1 MPHPDQEV
9 AMRNRTRWLGA
20 LLVAPLAVL
29 AGCSQT
35 ENNPPEQATNEAAG
49 AGGYGHRIAVVTHGG
64 PGDAFWSV
72 VKAGAEKAGR
82 DMGNTVSYQSDG
94 DPQKQSQL
102 IDAAVNQK
110 VDGLV
115 VSMANPDALR
125 ASVQKAVAAGIPVIT
140 INSGQDKSAEFG
152 ALSHVGQDEGV
163 AGQGAGQRL
172 KGERVTK
179 LLCVVHEAG
188 NVGLEQ
194 RCAGARQGLGGTVEN
209 IQVDG
214 TNLQSAQATIKAK
227 LQSDKS
233 VNGVLTLNP
242 GVAAVAVT
250 AATEAGSTAKLA
262 TFDLNPEVIT
272 GINDGKILFA
282 VDQQQYT
289 QGYLPVV
296 MLTLYKANLNTVGG
310 GRPVL
315 TGPGFVTKENA
326 SRVGDL
332 AKAGTR

>member
-1 MPHPDQEV
+1 MKKRLLT
-9 AMRNRTRWLGA
+9 AA
-20 LLVAPLAVL
+20 LVAPLALL
-29 AGCSQT
+29 AACSQT
-35 ENNPPEQATNEAAG
+35 ENNAPATNNTNQG
-49 AGGYGHRIAVVTHGG
+49 SGSGGYGYKIAVVTHGG

-72 VKAGAEKAGR
+72 VKAGAEKAGK
-82 DMGNTVSYQSDG
+82 DMGDTVSYQSDG

-125 ASVQKAVAAGIPVIT
+125 ASIEKAVAAGIPVVT
-140 INSGQDKSAEFG
+140 INSGQDKSASFG
-152 ALSHVGQDEGV
+152 ALSHVGQDESI
-163 AGQGAGQRL
+163 AGEGAGSRL
-172 KGERVTK
+172 KGEGVTK

-194 RCAGARQGLGGTVEN
+194 RCAGAKQGLGGQVEN
-209 IQVDG
+209 LQVDG
-214 TNLQSAQATIKAK
+214 KDLQGAQATIKAK

-250 AATEAGSTAKLA
+250 AVKESGSKAKLA
-262 TFDLNPEVIT
+262 TFDLNPEVVSAIQAGT
-272 GINDGKILFA
+272 VLFA
-282 VDQQQYT
+282 VDQQQYE

-296 MLTLYKANLNTVGG
+296 MLTLYKSNLNTIGG

-326 SRVGDL
+326 AQVSDL
-332 AKAGTR
+332 AKSGTR

>member
-1 MPHPDQEV
+1 
-9 AMRNRTRWLGA
+9 MRNRTRWLTG
-20 LLVAPLAVL
+20 LLVVPLAVL
-29 AGCSQT
+29 VGCSET
-35 ENNPPEQATNEAAG
+35 ANNAPEAEG
-49 AGGYGHRIAVVTHGG
+49 DSGGGSGGYGLNIAVVTHGA

-72 VKAGAEKAGR
+72 VKAGAEKAGK

-115 VSMANPDALR
+115 VSMANPDALK
-125 ASVQKAVAAGIPVIT
+125 ASVEKAVAAGIPVIT
-140 INSGQDKSAEFG
+140 INSGQDRSAPFG
-152 ALSHVGQDEGV
+152 AITHVGQDEGI

-172 KGERVTK
+172 KSEGVTN
-179 LLCVVHEAG
+179 LLCVIHESG

-194 RCAGARQGLGGTVEN
+194 RCAGAKQAIGGQVQN
-209 IQVDG
+209 VQVDG
-214 TNLQSAQATIKAK
+214 KDLQSAQATIKSK
-227 LQSDKS
+227 LQSDKA

-250 AATEAGSTAKLA
+250 AVSESGSSAKLA
-262 TFDLNPEVIT
+262 TFDLNSDVIT
-272 GINDGKILFA
+272 GITGGKISFA
-282 VDQQQYT
+282 VDQQQFQ

-296 MLTLYKANLNTVGG
+296 LLTQYKSNLNTVGG
-310 GRPVL
+310 GLPVL

-326 SRVGDL
+326 AKVADL

>member
-1 MPHPDQEV
+1 
-9 AMRNRTRWLGA
+9 MRNRTRWLTG
-20 LLVAPLAVL
+20 LLVVPLAVL
-29 AGCSQT
+29 AGCSKT
-35 ENNPPEQATNEAAG
+35 SNNTPAAEATSG
-49 AGGYGHRIAVVTHGG
+49 GGSGGYGYSIAVVTHGA

-72 VKAGAEKAGR
+72 VKAGADKAGK
-82 DMGNTVSYQSDG
+82 DMGDKVSYQSDG

-115 VSMANPDALR
+115 VSMANPDALK
-125 ASVQKAVAAGIPVIT
+125 SSIEKAVAAGIPVIT
-140 INSGQDKSAEFG
+140 INSGQDKSAAFG
-152 ALSHVGQDEGV
+152 AITHVGQDEGI

-172 KGERVTK
+172 KSEGVTK

-188 NVGLEQ
+188 NIGLEQ
-194 RCAGARQGLGGTVEN
+194 RCAGAKQAVGQVEN
-209 IQVDG
+209 LQVNG
-214 TNLQSAQATIKAK
+214 TDLQSAQATIKAK

-233 VNGVLTLNP
+233 IDGVLTLNP

-250 AATEAGSTAKLA
+250 AVADSGSTAKLA
-262 TFDLNPEVIT
+262 TFDLNPDVVTAIT
-272 GINDGKILFA
+272 GGKIDFA
-282 VDQQQYT
+282 VDQQQFQ

-296 MLTLYKANLNTVGG
+296 LLTQYKSNLNTVGG

-315 TGPGFVTKENA
+315 TGPGFVTKDNA
-326 SRVGDL
+326 AKVADL

>member
-1 MPHPDQEV
+1 MKK
-9 AMRNRTRWLGA
+9 TLLGA
-20 LLVAPLAVL
+20 LLVVPLVL

-35 ENNPPEQATNEAAG
+35 ENNPPENEGGQAAG
-49 AGGYGHRIAVVTHGG
+49 SGGYGYKIAVVTHGG
-64 PGDAFWSV
+64 AGDAFWSV
-72 VKAGAEKAGR
+72 VKAGAEKAGK
-82 DMGNTVSYQSDG
+82 DMGDEVSYQSDG

-125 ASVQKAVAAGIPVIT
+125 ASVSKAVAAGIPVIT
-140 INSGQDKSAEFG
+140 INSGQDKSAAFG

-163 AGQGAGQRL
+163 AGQGAGERL
-172 KGERVTK
+172 KAEGVTK

-194 RCAGARQGLGGTVEN
+194 RCSGARTGLGGTVEN
-209 IQVDG
+209 LQVNGQD
-214 TNLQSAQATIKAK
+214 LQSAQATIKAK

-250 AATEAGSTAKLA
+250 AVTESSSSAKLA

-272 GINDGKILFA
+272 AINDGKVLFA
-282 VDQQQYT
+282 VDQQQYE

-296 MLTLYKANLNTVGG
+296 MLTLYKSNLNTVGG

-326 SRVGDL
+326 TKVADL

>member
-1 MPHPDQEV
+1 MKKRLLT
-9 AMRNRTRWLGA
+9 AA
-20 LLVAPLAVL
+20 LLAPLALL
-29 AGCSQT
+29 AACSKT
-35 ENNPPEQATNEAAG
+35 ENNTAAPATNQGSG
-49 AGGYGHRIAVVTHGG
+49 AGGYGYKIAVVTHGG

-72 VKAGAEKAGR
+72 VKAGAEKAGK
-82 DMGNTVSYQSDG
+82 DMGDTVSYQSDG

-115 VSMANPDALR
+115 VSMANPDALK
-125 ASVQKAVAAGIPVIT
+125 ASIQKAVAAGIPVVT
-140 INSGQDKSAEFG
+140 INSGQDRSASFG
-152 ALSHVGQDEGV
+152 ALSHVGQDESI
-163 AGQGAGQRL
+163 AGEGAGSRL
-172 KGERVTK
+172 KGEGVTK

-194 RCAGARQGLGGTVEN
+194 RCTGARQGLGGEVEN
-209 IQVDG
+209 LQVDG
-214 TNLQSAQATIKAK
+214 KDLQGAQATIKAK

-250 AATEAGSTAKLA
+250 AVAESGSTAKLA
-262 TFDLNPEVIT
+262 TFDLNPEVVTAIT
-272 GINDGKILFA
+272 GGKISFA
-282 VDQQQYT
+282 VDQQQYE

-326 SRVGDL
+326 AQVADL